1 MSTIHPSPVVLSSVY
16 QRLSHPGKHLKDLKA
31 QPHFLQAHR
40 TKQTHLVTPSFHFNR
55 DPKLL
60 DIQRLYGNRPPTQR
74 TLPTA
79 ATRKQETDRLA
90 PWDGAETEL
99 RQKHKPSIRRNT

>member
-31 QPHFLQAHR
+31 QSHFLQAHR

-60 DIQRLYGNRPPTQR
+60 DIQRHYCMVTGHPLKGPSLQQLHANRKPTG
-74 TLPTA
+74 LHP
-79 ATRKQETDRLA
+79 
-90 PWDGAETEL
+90 GTEL
-99 RQKHKPSIRRNT
+99 RQS